1 MRGWST
7 KLSANNGWL
16 CYQPAFIQT
25 QIANN
30 ELLDFHS
37 PKLEHRQCVSTI
49 NCTVINII
57 GPHEL
62 LQLTEVKPGRQ
73 LQLHSPSSPSNF
85 QSKQH
90 KPNFVLK
97 TILISKL

>member
-7 KLSANNGWL
+7 KLSANNSWL

-49 NCTVINII
+49 NCTAINII

-62 LQLTEVKPGRQ
+62 LQLTEVKPQ
-73 LQLHSPSSPSNF
+73 LTGVAAAAFAFLAIQLSVKAA
-85 QSKQH
+85 QA
-90 KPNFVLK
+90 
-97 TILISKL
+97 